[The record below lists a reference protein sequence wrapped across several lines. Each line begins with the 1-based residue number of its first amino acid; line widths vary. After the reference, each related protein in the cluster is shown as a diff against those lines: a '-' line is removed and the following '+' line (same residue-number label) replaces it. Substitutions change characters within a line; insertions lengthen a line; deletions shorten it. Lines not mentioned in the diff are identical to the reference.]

1 MFVELALRWVH
12 ILSAITMVGGA
23 FFMKFAL
30 LPGLKAIDGDQREV
44 VGASIRGFWSKCVMA
59 TSGLLLISGF
69 VNVFSIMKT
78 YGTNFDGPY
87 HAMLGIKMLL
97 AFAIFAL
104 SAILSGRSA
113 NAQKLR
119 QNESMWLNVNVA
131 LAIAVVCIAGYMKSM
146 DRTPKD
152 AVEAE
157 EVTSVKYESDVSGMY
172 FKG

>member
-30 LPGLKAIDGDQREV
+30 LPGLKTIDGDQREV
-44 VGASIRGFWSKCVMA
+44 VAASIRGFWSKCVMA

-69 VNVFSIMKT
+69 VNVFNIMKT

-104 SAILSGRSA
+104 SAILAGRSA

-152 AVEAE
+152 TMEPA
-157 EVTSVKYESDVSGMY
+157 EVTSLECDGESSAMC
-172 FKG
+172 FEA